1 MPLTGFSLINK
12 LTHKKYW
19 HYTNPL
25 PIQQWRYSTHT
36 TNHKINVRV
45 IHRHAHTT
53 HATAITHALRIT
65 TIATSAMTHAYMCA
79 PYVYVSVA
87 AFFQRPKR
95 FTHKALPGKLPGTS
109 IQSWLPKELVA
120 AEAVQVEASKP
131 WSLAPARS
139 CRSCA
144 HSSRA
149 TKPSD
154 PTSSRQARTLAG
166 TERCKQL
173 RLRFHFQSFVC
184 VAFDADGLVCVSAC
198 S

>member
-87 AFFQRPKR
+87 AFFQWPKR

-109 IQSWLPKELVA
+109 IQSWLPKNWSRRRQFKWRQASRGLWHQRGPAGAARTAQGPQSLRIQLRVGRPGPWLAQNVA
-120 AEAVQVEASKP
+120 NNCTCDSIFRV
-131 WSLAPARS
+131 
-139 CRSCA
+139 SCA
-144 HSSRA
+144 W
-149 TKPSD
+149 
-154 PTSSRQARTLAG
+154 
-166 TERCKQL
+166 
-173 RLRFHFQSFVC
+173 RLMQM
-184 VAFDADGLVCVSAC
+184 A
-198 S
+198 